1 MSLLLLVPSHLES
14 ARMAL
19 PDRPGVE
26 VMNCGVGLLAAGLST
41 TRRLLAGGVDRCVLV
56 GLAGT
61 RDRHRVPL
69 GTLVAGTAVRDQA
82 FGAGHGR
89 TFLGLH
95 EMNLPDG
102 DALPSLLP
110 LDDPGIAGAFPCVLG
125 SVASASDS
133 LSQGVTWRRRHPD
146 ALVEEMEGYAV
157 ALACR
162 HAGVPVSVVRAISN
176 VAGDRDLSN
185 WQLTPAFD
193 ALNRALV
200 ALMGPPSPR

>member
-19 PDRPGVE
+19 PERRGVE
-26 VMNCGVGLLAAGLST
+26 VLNCGVGLLAAGLTT
-41 TRRLLAGGVDRCVLV
+41 TRRLVAGGVDRCVLV

-61 RDRHRVPL
+61 RDRQRVPL

-95 EMNLPDG
+95 EMNLADESMP
-102 DALPSLLP
+102 ALLP

-133 LSQGVTWRRRHPD
+133 VSQGVTWRRRHPD

-200 ALMGPPSPR
+200 ALMPPSTPR